1 MTSSIA
7 ATERTR
13 DRIMRTAL
21 ALFLERG
28 YLGASVRD
36 IADANGVTV
45 PALYYHFTNK
55 DDLLAA
61 IVQPMADDGEV
72 LIERLESGSGRG
84 RGRPAVPV
92 AEALGGYLD
101 VLAAHLD
108 VFRFVST
115 DLAVRSQEMG
125 LAPKSQCA
133 MNDLIEKVKRIRYR
147 GFALCRRD
155 DAVKVESIACPMHL
169 PQSDA
174 PMAVG
179 LLGDKLLENDRSAG
193 ELARTMQQLIARHVQ
208 KWNAAAV

>member
-1 MTSSIA
+1 MTSPIA

-21 ALFLERG
+21 ALFLEHG

-72 LIERLESGSGRG
+72 LIERLESGQGRG
-84 RGRPAVPV
+84 RGRTAVPV

-115 DLAVRSQEMG
+115 DLAVRSHPVAG
-125 LAPKSQCA
+125 HRLAEQSA
-133 MNDLIEKVKRIRYR
+133 R
-147 GFALCRRD
+147 FAKLVAGPRPTRARRLC
-155 DAVKVESIACPMHL
+155 
-169 PQSDA
+169 
-174 PMAVG
+174 
-179 LLGDKLLENDRSAG
+179 
-193 ELARTMQQLIARHVQ
+193 T
-208 KWNAAAV
+208 AAAIGAIRRPLRLRDVDPVRDREQILAAALAAYAAADA